1 MDIKYFVELYANSAK
16 SQQIADNFQLSQSR
30 THLQGLIGSQQAFVA
45 AGVYW
50 AAPQPHLFI
59 LENKE
64 EAAYFENDLKTL
76 LPKKDVLFFA
86 DSFKKP
92 GNLDEIN
99 KANVLL
105 RAETVARLLAS
116 HTSGEL
122 VVTYPEA
129 LFEKVVNANAL
140 EKNTLHIAVNEQFDT
155 HWATEL
161 LTTYGFVYADFVYE
175 PGQFSVRG
183 GIIDIYSFGNDLP
196 YRIELLGKD
205 VDSIRVFDPL
215 SQLSVKKVQQVT
227 IIPNIQTQFESR
239 QKTSLFEI
247 IPENAA
253 IWVKNLEGLLDITQ
267 KCYEKALFAAELLRR
282 EKTIDED
289 HEFVKDN
296 NTFINAEDLLRDLLP
311 HNIIEFGTTQYFKQ
325 GTVYKFNASPQPL
338 FNKNF
343 DLLTKDLKANQDSDI
358 INYLFAG
365 SERQAK
371 RLIGIFDDLKPKF
384 QYITLNEA
392 IQNGFIDRELNI
404 ACYTDHQIFERYHKF
419 HIKQGY
425 SKDKALTVKLLRD
438 LQPGDYVTH
447 LDHGVG
453 IYTGLEKINVGGQL
467 QEAIRLVYKDNDVLY
482 VSINSLHKVTK
493 YVGKDGKPPKINKIG
508 SDAWEATKRKAKR
521 EIKLIATDLIKL
533 YAKRKAASGFAYSPD
548 TYLQTELEASFIYE
562 DTPDQ
567 LRATQDVKRD
577 MEAFYPMD
585 RLICGDVGFGKT
597 EVALRA
603 AAKAIADNKQVAIL
617 VPTTILALQHYKT
630 FSDRLK
636 DFPCKVDYV
645 NRFKTAKEK
654 RQTLEAL
661 ADGKVDIIIG
671 THALLGKNVKFKELG
686 LLIIDEEQKF
696 GVAAK
701 EKLREAKVN
710 IDTLTLTATPIPR
723 TLQFSLL
730 SARDLSI
737 MSTPPPNRQP
747 IHTEIIKMDEHEKIR
762 DAIQYEVYRGG
773 QVFFVHNRVSDLPQI
788 TTMIRKLC
796 PDIDVG
802 MAHGQMGNDELEKCM
817 LGFIDGKYDVLVSTN
832 IVETGLDVANAN
844 TIFIHNA
851 HQFGLSDLHQL
862 RGRVGRS
869 NRKAFC
875 YLVTLPIHVLPDDSR
890 KRLRS
895 IEEFSELGSGFQIAM
910 RDLDIRGAGDL
921 LGGEQSGFISDI
933 GFDMYQKILNEAIA
947 ELKSSDFKD
956 LFDEEIKKEQKFV
969 SECSI
974 ETDLEML
981 IPDHYINSTAE
992 RFSLY
997 NRLDNI
1003 ENEENLQ
1010 KFQNEL
1016 SDRFGKIPHQ
1026 VKELFNAVRLR
1037 WVAKQLGFE
1046 RIILKNRKLRCYFV
1060 ENQDSPYYQSSIF
1073 QAILSFAQAQPKIM
1087 HFKQTDKNFMLI
1099 RENVKSITEARDCLA
1114 EIKQG

>member
-1 MDIKYFVELYANSAK
+1 MDIRQFVELYANTPR
-16 SQQIADNFQLSQSR
+16 SQQISSSFQIAQSR
-30 THLQGLIGSQQAFVA
+30 SYLQGLVGSQHAFVA
-45 AGVYW
+45 AGIYW
-50 AAPQPHLFI
+50 AAPQAHLFI

-76 LPKKDVLFFA
+76 LEKKDVLFFA

-92 GNLDEIN
+92 GALDEIN

-105 RAETVARLLAS
+105 RAETLARLLAS

-129 LFEKVVNANAL
+129 LFEKVVNSKAL
-140 EKNTLHIAVNEQFDT
+140 QKNTIHIVVGETFDT
-155 HWATEL
+155 TWATEL

-196 YRIELLGKD
+196 YRIELFGD
-205 VDSIRVFDPL
+205 EVDSIRVFDPL
-215 SQLSVKKVQQVT
+215 SQLSVKKIQQVT

-239 QKTSLFEI
+239 EKTSLFKLM
-247 IPENAA
+247 PQNTV
-253 IWVKNLEGLLDITQ
+253 IWVKDLEGLIAISQ
-267 KCYEKALFAAELLRR
+267 KCYEKALFVAETLQR
-282 EKTIDED
+282 EKIIDED
-289 HEFVKDN
+289 HEFAKDI
-296 NTFINAEDLLRDLLP
+296 NTFINADNLLRDILDYS
-311 HNIIEFGTTQYFKQ
+311 IIEFGASRYFSDS
-325 GTVYKFNASPQPL
+325 TVYKYNAAPQPS

-343 DLLTKDLKANQDSDI
+343 DLLTKNLKNNQDNSI
-358 INYLFAG
+358 SNYLFAG

-371 RLIGIFDDLKPKF
+371 RLVGIFDDLKPKF
-384 QYITLNEA
+384 QYTPLTQA
-392 IQNGFIDRELNI
+392 LQNGFIDRELNI
-404 ACYTDHQIFERYHKF
+404 ACYTDHQIFDRYHKF

-482 VSINSLHKVTK
+482 VSINSLHKVSK

-521 EIKLIATDLIKL
+521 EIKIIATDLIKL
-533 YAKRKAASGFAYSPD
+533 YAKRKATTGFAYSPD

-567 LRATQDVKRD
+567 LRATQDVKKD
-577 MEAFYPMD
+577 MEAFNPMD

-597 EVALRA
+597 EIALRA
-603 AAKAIADNKQVAIL
+603 AAKAVADNKQVAIL

-636 DFPCKVDYV
+636 NFPCNVDYV

-654 RQTLEAL
+654 RITLEAL
-661 ADGKVDIIIG
+661 GEGKVDIIIG
-671 THALLGKNVKFKELG
+671 THALLGKNVKFKDLG

-701 EKLREAKVN
+701 EKLREVKVN
-710 IDTLTLTATPIPR
+710 VDTLTLTATPIPR
-723 TLQFSLL
+723 TLQFSLM

-747 IHTEIIKMDEHEKIR
+747 IQTEIIKFDDHEKIR

-773 QVFFVHNRVSDLPQI
+773 QVFFVHNRVSDLPEI
-788 TTMIRKLC
+788 ANMLRKLC
-796 PDIDVG
+796 PDIDIG
-802 MAHGQMGNDELEKCM
+802 MAHGQMNNDELEERM
-817 LGFIDGKYDVLVSTN
+817 VSFIEGRYDVLVSTN

-851 HQFGLSDLHQL
+851 HHFGLSDLHQL

-875 YLVTLPIHVLPDDSR
+875 YLVTLSPHILPDDSR

-895 IEEFSELGSGFQIAM
+895 IEQFSELGSGFQIAM

-921 LGGEQSGFISDI
+921 LGGEQSGFIMDI
-933 GFDMYQKILNEAIA
+933 GFDMYQKILNEAIQ

-956 LFDEEIKKEQKFV
+956 VFEQEINEERKFV
-969 SECSI
+969 SECAI

-981 IPDHYINSTAE
+981 IPDTYINSTAE

-1003 ENEENLQ
+1003 DNDEALQ
-1010 KFQNEL
+1010 KFQDEL
-1016 SDRFGKIPHQ
+1016 SDRFGKIPYQ

-1037 WVAKQLGFE
+1037 WVAKRLGFE
-1046 RIILKNRKLRCYFV
+1046 RVILKNRKLRCHFV
-1060 ENQDSPYYQSSIF
+1060 ANQDSSYYQSPTF
-1073 QAILSFAQAQPKIM
+1073 QAVLSFAQKNPKTIS
-1087 HFKQTDKNFMLI
+1087 FKQTDKTFMLI
-1099 RENVKSITEARDCLA
+1099 RDNVKSITEARNFLA
-1114 EIKQG
+1114 EME